1 MCMSGIGGHG
11 RVLRKSSLSRRTPC
25 MMQSGESFPQERDD
39 AHLRGGGMPSIR
51 TAATTMTIRY
61 HSSSSTRKHESQ
73 KEIGQREHLFV
84 TPRTTPSRASQKRSI
99 RQTYTL
105 VRQPHSENSC
115 GTLFEVR
122 DTQGV
127 STAAVLAQCRR
138 RDAQVFVCS
147 PGVVVNQREPRKR
160 NLRHTAHPGA
170 PAAAPNIFE
179 TKKRLHTTSG
189 QDDAATSTAPRGGR
203 AKK

>member
-1 MCMSGIGGHG
+1 
-11 RVLRKSSLSRRTPC
+11 
-25 MMQSGESFPQERDD
+25 MQSGESFPQERDD

-51 TAATTMTIRY
+51 TAATTTRY
-61 HSSSSTRKHESQ
+61 LVPSSTRKRESQ
-73 KEIGQREHLFV
+73 EEIGQREHPFV
-84 TPRTTPSRASQKRSI
+84 THHTTPSRASQKRSI

-127 STAAVLAQCRR
+127 STAAVVARCRR

-160 NLRHTAHPGA
+160 NLPHTAHPGA

-189 QDDAATSTAPRGGR
+189 QDDAAHPQHLGGDVPRSEGVW
-203 AKK
+203 